1 MIDAVATLW
10 AGNRSLSEI
19 AEAVG
24 VSRSQIAGAVW
35 RARKA
40 GDQRFA
46 PRPPICKPRSRPK
59 SRKLKPV
66 GELVS
71 NAPPSPPKPPVPFA
85 SLRRD
90 QCRFVV
96 NGAPRTAEFWF
107 CAQPVATWGGNYC
120 RQHAE
125 LTRAPGRRSGAPE
138 ESP

>member
-10 AGNRSLSEI
+10 TENRSLSEI

-46 PRPPICKPRSRPK
+46 PRPKPMSKPK
-59 SRKLKPV
+59 SVVKAAVDQLVVEASAKPV
-66 GELVS
+66 RL
-71 NAPPSPPKPPVPFA
+71 AD
-85 SLRRD
+85 LRPNC
-90 QCRFVV
+90 CRWPI
-96 NGAPRTAEFWF
+96 NDAPRGEMHLLLY
-107 CAQPVATWGGNYC
+107 CGRPVAKRGGNYC

-125 LTRAPGRRSGAPE
+125 LTRAPGRRSDAPE
-138 ESP
+138 ESA